1 MYDFHARF
9 DIPNLNDKSHY
20 DDPFPRLCTRLAFL
34 MEETGEHARELNQA
48 SLDRAADEMADVAF
62 VAMGTLLELDAIG
75 ANACCDVADKND
87 KKDIADSHSRTFI
100 RQTHQEV
107 AGAMNVLLVGNGARE
122 HAIAWKLSQSPMV
135 GLLFVAPG
143 NAGTYSLARNVPIG
157 ADDIP
162 ALLDFACDNAI
173 DLTVVGP
180 EGPLAEGIVDAF
192 TNAGLLAFGPTKNA
206 ARIEGSK
213 TFAKSL
219 MADCAVP
226 TAMSDTFTD
235 FEGARAHLDTC
246 PIPIVVKADGLAA
259 GKGVTVAQTREQAY
273 TAIRESMLERQFGVA
288 GDCVVIEECLE
299 GQEVSVFAFV
309 DGAYVSP
316 MVAACDYKR
325 VRDGDTGPNTGG
337 MGSFSPPLPQHWNAA
352 IESQVRSA
360 IMEPVAQ
367 GLVNMGCPY
376 RGMLYLGMMITADG
390 PKVIEFNCRFG
401 DPETQVI
408 LPRLKS
414 DLAEVL
420 LATARGELQGMQIE
434 WDSRACVGVVTAS
447 GGYPAA
453 YTTGHPITGINEV
466 DHEAM
471 VFHAGT
477 RLEGSSVATDGGRVL
492 TVASLGD
499 TIEQARVISYDNIK
513 RITFK
518 DGFYRTDIASF

>member
-1 MYDFHARF
+1 
-9 DIPNLNDKSHY
+9 
-20 DDPFPRLCTRLAFL
+20 
-34 MEETGEHARELNQA
+34 
-48 SLDRAADEMADVAF
+48 
-62 VAMGTLLELDAIG
+62 
-75 ANACCDVADKND
+75 
-87 KKDIADSHSRTFI
+87 
-100 RQTHQEV
+100 
-107 AGAMNVLLVGNGARE
+107 MNVLLVGNGARE

-143 NAGTYSLARNVPIG
+143 NAGTYSVARNVPIG
-157 ADDIP
+157 AEDIP

-180 EGPLAEGIVDAF
+180 EVPLAEGIVDAF
-192 TNAGLLAFGPTKNA
+192 TDAGLLAFGPTQDA
-206 ARIEGSK
+206 ARIESSK
-213 TFAKSL
+213 AFAKSL

-235 FEGARAHLDTC
+235 FEGARAYLDMC

-273 TAIRESMLERQFGVA
+273 SAIHEAMLERQFGVA

-325 VRDGDTGPNTGG
+325 VGNGDTGPNTGG

-376 RGMLYLGMMITADG
+376 RGMLYLGMMLTTDG
-390 PKVIEFNCRFG
+390 PRVVEFNCRLG

-408 LPRLKS
+408 LPRLET
-414 DLAEVL
+414 DLAQVL
-420 LATARGELQGMQIE
+420 LATARGELEGMKIE
-434 WDSRACVGVVTAS
+434 WDSRACVGVVAAS
-447 GGYPAA
+447 GGYPAS
-453 YTTGHPITGINEV
+453 YTTGYAISGIDAV
-466 DHEAM
+466 DQDAI

-477 RLEGSSVATDGGRVL
+477 SLAADATVTAGGRVL
-492 TVASLGD
+492 TVAALGD
-499 TIEQARVISYDNIK
+499 TLEQARATAYDNIK

-518 DGFYRTDIASF
+518 DGFYRNDIAAL